1 MRVSQSLGK
10 TLREAPAEAETASH
24 RLMLRASL
32 IYQVAAGVYAYLPL
46 AYRSLKKLEQII
58 REEMDA
64 AGAQEVHMPTLQ
76 PLELWHKTGRDA
88 ALGQNPVPASR

>member
-32 IYQVAAGVYAYLPL
+32 IYQVAAG
-46 AYRSLKKLEQII
+46 RFT
-58 REEMDA
+58 
-64 AGAQEVHMPTLQ
+64 PTS
-76 PLELWHKTGRDA
+76 PWRT
-88 ALGQNPVPASR
+88 AL

>member
-32 IYQVAAGVYAYLPL
+32 IYQVAAGVYAYLPHGVPL
-46 AYRSLKKLEQII
+46 S
-58 REEMDA
+58 EET
-64 AGAQEVHMPTLQ
+64 GADYP
-76 PLELWHKTGRDA
+76 
-88 ALGQNPVPASR
+88 